1 MKMSKIKV
9 YQYDAFT
16 DTPNKGNP
24 AGIVLNANNLSD
36 EQMQEI
42 AYKVGFNETVFV
54 AESDKADLKIRYFTP
69 GHEINL
75 CGHGTVATLY
85 SLRSKGLIN
94 NGDKITIETK
104 AGILQVDFFEKDKTL
119 YVLMEQAPSIFKPFE
134 GSIEELSYSIGL
146 TPNDIDT
153 SIPIVYGST
162 GTWTLLVPIK
172 TLEAFSRMMPQN
184 KLFPTILKE
193 IPQCS
198 VHPFCL
204 RTIKKHTNMHARHF
218 SSPFSGTIEDPV
230 TGTASGVMGAYYI
243 TYITPEVN
251 DLELIVEQ
259 GDEVKRDGE
268 VHVHVTKQDND
279 IKVAIYGT
287 AVYTDEI
294 TIELKS

>member
-1 MKMSKIKV
+1 MNKIKV
-9 YQYDAFT
+9 YQYDAFA

-24 AGIVLNANNLSD
+24 AGVVLNADNLSD
-36 EQMQEI
+36 GQMQEI
-42 AYKVGFNETVFV
+42 AYRVGFNETVFV
-54 AESDKADLKIRYFTP
+54 VKSDKADLQIRYFTP

-85 SLRSKGLIN
+85 SLKSKGIIN
-94 NGDKITIETK
+94 KSDKITIETK
-104 AGILQVDFFEKDKTL
+104 AGILQVDFFKKDKTL
-119 YVLMEQAPSIFKPFE
+119 YVLMEQALPIFKPFK

-146 TPNDIDT
+146 NPDDIDT
-153 SIPIVYGST
+153 SIPTVYGST

-172 TLEAFSRMMPQN
+172 TLEAFSRMIPQN
-184 KLFPTILKE
+184 KLFPTTLKE
-193 IPQCS
+193 MPQCS

-204 RTIKKHTNMHARHF
+204 KTIKKHTHMHARHF
-218 SSPFSGTIEDPV
+218 SSPFSGTIEDSV

-243 TYITPEVN
+243 TYITPGMN
-251 DLELIVEQ
+251 ALELIVEQ

-279 IKVAIYGT
+279 IKVAISGT

-294 TIELKS
+294 TIEFK